1 MESSFDVEPSF
12 PLRTRLVSFIP
23 LWGHG
28 GRGGGVCV
36 HEFVFFEEVGAPKKE
51 ERYKIECPEKSV

>member
-1 MESSFDVEPSF
+1 MWSHLFLCE
-12 PLRTRLVSFIP
+12 LVSSVLFP
-23 LWGHG
+23 CGAMEV
-28 GRGGGVCV
+28 GGGG